1 MAATDQ
7 ANAIE
12 LKVELRAHLIA
23 QLTPEQRAALA
34 ALLESMLQRNAG
46 EHDQDS
52 RYVPTVE
59 GGWLVRS

>member
-34 ALLESMLQRNAG
+34 ALLESMLGQEAEKR
-46 EHDQDS
+46 EPDS
-52 RYVPTVE
+52 RYVPTIE
-59 GGWLVRS
+59 GGWLQQL